1 MNKYANQSKQQGQQG
16 QQGQQNSMQSNVMGN
31 QNQGQMQSSAQIDQN
46 IENYKKQ
53 QQKNSLQ

>member
-1 MNKYANQSKQQGQQG
+1 
-16 QQGQQNSMQSNVMGN
+16 MQSNAMGN